1 MPHPITPAPGRRQG
15 RSPSPSGSRPHGR
28 RVAAALTALAV
39 AVGGGALTGLAA
51 VPAQAAPAPGVG
63 VSAPDTGLSALVNPF
78 VGTESEGNA
87 FPGATAPFGMVQ
99 LSPDNTNSYAS
110 TSYSKDAGEVWGFSH
125 QHVNSAGCPAAGE
138 VLVTPRA
145 GDAPVTERSA
155 IALKDQATTE
165 QASAGYYTALLADD
179 VEVELTASTRVGEHR
194 YTFPEGATGSVSV
207 NVGQT
212 LRDAGASSVT
222 WVDDRTVE
230 GWVDNGGFCGGT
242 DDSVRYFFSAEFDRP
257 AATHGTWGTDGTFVP
272 ASEASAVDVGLN
284 GAAATFDTTT
294 DRTVELSVGVSFV
307 DLDGAR
313 GNRVSETTV
322 DGERLGFDAVRAS
335 TAAEWDDA
343 LGRFDVTTETE
354 GQLRVFYTQLY
365 KSLLSPTIGSDVD
378 GRYLGMDL
386 RQHVADGWTY
396 YQRFS
401 LWDTYRTQAT
411 LHALFEH
418 DRAEDVVRSMHRA
431 RIEGG
436 WLPRWSLGA
445 LETNIMAGDPVSP
458 WLAENFALGTVP
470 DDIHDELWGFLTE
483 NATTAPPAD
492 VASVGRQSAEFYLA
506 NGHVP
511 WYAENG
517 GGLGGQFE
525 EYRHG
530 GSATMEF
537 ALADAAIGAA
547 AQRLGKDDEA
557 APFLERGR
565 NWRTLWNPD
574 VELTG
579 GFTGIVN
586 AVGPDGTFNSAPEL
600 AEVQESGFHE
610 GTPWHYQWMAPQ
622 DVPGLVDAMG
632 GREAFLARL
641 DQYVDLPAL
650 RAAPG
655 VSPASWAEGG
665 SDYYSS
671 IGYNPGNEPMLV
683 DPWLYDF
690 VGEPAKVNDVLAAN
704 LNRFPDTPGGG
715 VGNDD
720 LGTLSSWY
728 VLASL
733 GMMPVEPGS
742 GIMAV
747 NAPRVLA
754 ATITL
759 DDGAQV
765 SVSAPAASGDS
776 PRYVRGLSVDGVPQ
790 TRTWFDAT
798 DLQDGAELVFDL
810 ASSPE
815 GLTWGTGPDDAV
827 PSVSAPDQAEL
838 ALAPVGAQPVPAE
851 VGSTV
856 ELRLARASLTPV
868 TPAFPESSGVT
879 PTPAVL
885 AAEATAME
893 AQVEWDDGVAAPATV
908 VPDGDTWLVTTTRAF
923 DVAGV
928 RTATVTVSSSA
939 DLPAFAPVPFA
950 SASITVPVSVAAA
963 PVLPGDPPGG
973 GGDGAGQGPGA
984 VPGSPVGGGVD
995 GADGSSSTLA
1005 DRGALAFTG
1014 AGPLGALVAAAVTA
1028 LLLGALLVRRSW
1040 RARRLTTR

>member
-1 MPHPITPAPGRRQG
+1 MPHQITPAPERRQG
-15 RSPSPSGSRPHGR
+15 RLRAGRGR

-51 VPAQAAPAPGVG
+51 VAPAQAAPAAAGVA
-63 VSAPDTGLSALVNPF
+63 APETGLSELVNPF

-110 TSYSKDAGEVWGFSH
+110 TSYSKEAGEVWGFSH

-138 VLVTPRA
+138 VLVTPGTGA
-145 GDAPVTERSA
+145 VPVTERTA

-179 VEVELTASTRVGEHR
+179 VTVELTASTRVGEHR
-194 YTFPEGATGSVSV
+194 YTFPEGATGNVSV

-222 WVDDRTVE
+222 WVDDRTLE

-242 DDSVRYFFSAEFDRP
+242 DASVRYFFSAEFDRP
-257 AATHGTWGTDGTFVP
+257 AVGHGTWGVDGAWVP
-272 ASEASAVDVGLN
+272 GSDASAVDAGLN
-284 GAAATFDTTT
+284 GAAATFDTTV
-294 DRTVELSVGVSFV
+294 DRDVEVSVGVSFV

-313 GNRVSETTV
+313 GNRVAETTV
-322 DGERLGFDAVRAS
+322 DGERVGFDAVRAA
-335 TAAEWDDA
+335 TAAEWDAA
-343 LGRFDVTTETE
+343 LGRFDVTTQTDE
-354 GQLRVFYTQLY
+354 QLRVFYTQLY

-378 GRYLGMDL
+378 GRYLGLDL
-386 RQHVADGWTY
+386 QQHTADGWTY

-470 DDIHDELWGFLTE
+470 DDISDELWGFLTE
-483 NATTAPPAD
+483 NAITAPPAG
-492 VASVGRQSAEFYLA
+492 VASVGRQSAEFYLE

-511 WYAENG
+511 WYAEDG
-517 GGLGGQFE
+517 GGLGGEFE

-557 APFLERGR
+557 TPFLDRGR

-600 AEVQESGFHE
+600 AEVQQSGFHE

-650 RAAPG
+650 RAEPG
-655 VSPASWAEGG
+655 VSPDSWAEGG

-690 VGEPAKVNDVLAAN
+690 VGEPTRVNDVLAAN

-733 GMMPVEPGS
+733 GMMPVQPGS

-747 NAPRVLA
+747 NAPRVLS
-754 ATITL
+754 ATISL
-759 DDGAQV
+759 DDGAVV
-765 SVSAPAASGDS
+765 SVSAPAASGDA
-776 PRYVRGLSVDGVPQ
+776 PRYVRGLTVDGVAQ
-790 TRTWFDAT
+790 TRTWLDAT
-798 DLQDGAELVFDL
+798 DLQDGAEIAFDL
-810 ASSPE
+810 ASSPD
-815 GLTWGTGPDDAV
+815 GLTWGTAPGDAV
-827 PSVSAPDQAEL
+827 PSVSAYDRADL
-838 ALAPVGAQPVPAE
+838 ALSPAGEQPVPAT
-851 VGSTV
+851 VGVPV
-856 ELRLARASLTPV
+856 ELRLARASLAPV
-868 TPAFPESSGVT
+868 TPPFPASSGVT
-879 PTPAVL
+879 ATPTVL
-885 AAEATAME
+885 APESTALEAR
-893 AQVEWDDGVAAPATV
+893 VEWDDGFTAPATV
-908 VPDGDTWLVTTTRAF
+908 VPDGDSWLVTTTRSF
-923 DVAGV
+923 DAAGP
-928 RTATVTVSSSA
+928 RSATVTVSSA
-939 DLPAFAPVPFA
+939 ATLPAFAPVPVDEQ
-950 SASITVPVSVAAA
+950 SLVVPVAVAAA
-963 PVLPGDPPGG
+963 PTDPGAPPVS
-973 GGDGAGQGPGA
+973 GGD
-984 VPGSPVGGGVD
+984 PVGGGAPGTQPAGSGAAGAGPSD
-995 GADGSSSTLA
+995 GTSSSATGR
-1005 DRGALAFTG
+1005 DALAFTG
-1014 AGPLGALVAAAVTA
+1014 AGPLGALVAAALSA
-1028 LLLGALLVRRSW
+1028 LLLGALLLRRAA
-1040 RARRLTTR
+1040 RARRADVR

>member
-1 MPHPITPAPGRRQG
+1 MPHQITPAAERRQG
-15 RSPSPSGSRPHGR
+15 RPRGR

-51 VPAQAAPAPGVG
+51 GPAQAAPAAGVA
-63 VSAPDTGLSALVNPF
+63 APESGLAALVDPF

-138 VLVTPRA
+138 VLVTPSTTTT
-145 GDAPVTERSA
+145 PVTERTT

-165 QASAGYYTALLADD
+165 RASAGYYTALLDDD
-179 VEVELTASTRVGEHR
+179 VTVELTASTRVGEHR
-194 YTFPEGATGSVSV
+194 YTFPAGADTGNVSF

-222 WVDDRTVE
+222 WVDDRTLE

-257 AATHGTWGTDGTFVP
+257 AATRGTWGDDGTWVP
-272 ASEASAVDVGLN
+272 GSLASEVETGLN
-284 GAAATFDTTT
+284 GAAATFDTTA
-294 DRTVELSVGVSFV
+294 DDTVEVSVGVSFV

-313 GNRVSETTV
+313 GNRVAETTAGGAPV
-322 DGERLGFDAVRAS
+322 GFDAVRAA
-335 TAAEWDDA
+335 TEAEWDEA
-343 LGRFDVTTETE
+343 LGRFDVTTQTDE
-354 GQLRVFYTQLY
+354 QLRVFYTQLY
-365 KSLLSPTIGSDVD
+365 KSLLSPTVGSDVD
-378 GRYLGMDL
+378 GRYLGLDL
-386 RQHVADGWTY
+386 QQHVADGWTY

-418 DRAEDVVRSMHRA
+418 DRAEDVVRSMYRA
-431 RIEGG
+431 RVEGG

-470 DDIHDELWGFLTE
+470 DDVSDELWGYLTE
-483 NATTAPPAD
+483 NATTAPPAG
-492 VASVGRQSAEFYLA
+492 VASVGRQSAAYYLE

-511 WYAENG
+511 WYAEDG

-557 APFLERGR
+557 APFLDRGR

-586 AVGPDGTFNSAPEL
+586 AVGPDGAFNSAPEL
-600 AEVQESGFHE
+600 AEVQQSGFHE

-632 GREAFLARL
+632 GREAFVERL
-641 DQYVDLPAL
+641 DQYTDIAAL
-650 RAAPG
+650 RAEPG
-655 VSPASWAEGG
+655 VSPDSWAAGG

-671 IGYNPGNEPMLV
+671 IGYNPGNEPMLI

-704 LNRFPDTPGGG
+704 LNRFPNTPGGG

-747 NAPRVLA
+747 NAPRVLS
-754 ATITL
+754 ATIAL
-759 DDGAQV
+759 DGGAEV
-765 SVSAPAASGDS
+765 SVSAPAASGDA
-776 PRYVRGLSVDGVPQ
+776 PRYVRGMSIDGVAQ

-810 ASSPE
+810 ADSPE
-815 GLTWGTGPDDAV
+815 GLTWGTAPGDAV
-827 PSVSAPDQAEL
+827 PSVSSPDQADLSLEPAGEL
-838 ALAPVGAQPVPAE
+838 PVAARVGAP
-851 VGSTV
+851 V
-856 ELRLARASLTPV
+856 ELRLARASLAPV
-868 TPAFPESSGVT
+868 TPAFPASSGVT
-879 PTPAVL
+879 PTPTVL
-885 AAEATAME
+885 APESTAME
-893 AQVEWDDGVAAPATV
+893 AQVEWDDGTSAPATV
-908 VPDGDTWLVTTTRAF
+908 VPDGDAWVVETTRSF
-923 DVAGV
+923 DTTGDRA
-928 RTATVTVSSSA
+928 ATVTVTSAA

-950 SASITVPVSVAAA
+950 AQSLVVPVAVAADPAGPGTGGTA
-963 PVLPGDPPGG
+963 PGGTAPGAGPTVPGG
-973 GGDGAGQGPGA
+973 GPDDGAAPAANG
-984 VPGSPVGGGVD
+984 
-995 GADGSSSTLA
+995 
-1005 DRGALAFTG
+1005 DRDALAFTG
-1014 AGPLGALVAAAVTA
+1014 AGPLAALVAAALAA
-1028 LLLGALLVRRSW
+1028 LLLGSVLVA
-1040 RARRLTTR
+1040 RATTRRRRATVS